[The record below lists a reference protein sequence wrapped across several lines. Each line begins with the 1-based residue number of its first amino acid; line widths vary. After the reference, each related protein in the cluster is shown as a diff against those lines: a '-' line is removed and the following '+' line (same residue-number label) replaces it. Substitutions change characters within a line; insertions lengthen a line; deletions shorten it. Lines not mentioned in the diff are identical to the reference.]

1 MMTKINCF
9 IPFANAAQAQA
20 TVDGLKSNP
29 LVNKIYLLAS
39 EEAQGTIEGC
49 EILPIKGLTSSS
61 TMKAIAQHSDA
72 CVTLLYTKY
81 VTLKFAPFAIE
92 RFVKILADSGS
103 GMVYA
108 DHYNVTDR
116 GADKAPVIDYQMGS
130 LRDDFDFGS
139 VMVFCSECFKKAAAA
154 MNADYEHAGLYDLR
168 LKLSQR
174 CPITHINEYLYSD
187 VELDTRK
194 SGEKI
199 FDYVDPRNRGR
210 QIEMEAACTEHL
222 KEIGGYLAPTKVV
235 DGKEMPN
242 FKHIEFGEDNFEVEA
257 TVMIPV
263 RNRIRTIRDAIDSVL
278 RQKTNFKFNLMVVDN
293 FSTDGTREA
302 IAAYDDPRLIHI
314 IADYY
319 DMGIGGYWNLAAH
332 HEKAGKFVV
341 QLDSD
346 DMYKDE
352 NTLQTMV
359 NAFYEQNVA
368 MVVGTYLMTD
378 INCNPIPPG
387 IIDHK
392 EWTPENGRNNALR
405 INGLGAPRAFYTP
418 VLREVMLPNTS
429 YGEDYAL
436 GLNISRTYQIGRV
449 YEPVYMCRRWD
460 DNSDANVD
468 VVKMNNNNLY
478 KDRIRTWELMARIA
492 MNKKNCCCCCDK

>member
-1 MMTKINCF
+1 MTKINCF
-9 IPFANAAQAQA
+9 IPFASAEQAQA
-20 TVDGLKSNP
+20 TVYGLKANP
-29 LVNKIYLLAS
+29 LVNKIFLLAGDD
-39 EEAQGTIEGC
+39 AQGTIEGC
-49 EILPIKGLTSSS
+49 EMLKVNNLTS
-61 TMKAIAQHSDA
+61 TATIKAIAEHSDA

-92 RFVKILADSGS
+92 RFVKILADTQS

-108 DHYNVTDR
+108 DHYNVTDK

-139 VMVFCSECFKKAAAA
+139 VMVFCAECFKKAAAA
-154 MNADYEHAGLYDLR
+154 MKATYEHAGLYDLR

-174 CPITHINEYLYSD
+174 CAITHINEFLYSD

-235 DGKEMPN
+235 DGKEVPN
-242 FKHIEFGEDNFEVEA
+242 FKHIEFDHDKFEVEA

-387 IIDHK
+387 VIDHK

-449 YEPVYMCRRWD
+449 YEPVYLCRRWD

-478 KDRIRTWELMARIA
+478 KDRMRTWELMARIA
-492 MNKKNCCCCCDK
+492 MNKKECCCCCK

>member
-1 MMTKINCF
+1 MTKINCF
-9 IPFANAAQAQA
+9 IPFASAEQAQA

-29 LVNKIYLLAS
+29 LVNKIFLLAGDD
-39 EEAQGTIEGC
+39 AQGTIEGC
-49 EILPIKGLTSSS
+49 EMLKVNNLTS
-61 TMKAIAQHSDA
+61 TATIKAIAEHSDA

-92 RFVKILADSGS
+92 RFVKILADTQS

-108 DHYNVTDR
+108 DHYNVTDK
-116 GADKAPVIDYQMGS
+116 GADKTPVIDYQMGS

-139 VMVFCSECFKKAAAA
+139 VMVFCAECFKKAAAA
-154 MNADYEHAGLYDLR
+154 MKATYEHAGLYDLR

-174 CPITHINEYLYSD
+174 CAITHINEFLYSD

-235 DGKEMPN
+235 DGKEVPN
-242 FKHIEFGEDNFEVEA
+242 FKHIEFDHDKFEVEA

-278 RQKTNFKFNLMVVDN
+278 CQKTNFKFNLMVVDN

-302 IAAYDDPRLIHI
+302 IAEYNDPRLIHI

-346 DMYKDE
+346 DMYKAE

-387 IIDHK
+387 VIDHK

-449 YEPVYMCRRWD
+449 YEPVYLCRRWD

-478 KDRIRTWELMARIA
+478 KDRMRTWELMARIA
-492 MNKKNCCCCCDK
+492 MNKKECCCCCK

>member
-1 MMTKINCF
+1 MGRINCF
-9 IPFANAAQAQA
+9 IPFASPEQVAQ
-20 TVDGLKSNP
+20 TVANLKADE
-29 LVNKIYLLAS
+29 LVNKIYLLADGDV
-39 EEAQGTIEGC
+39 ANAVDGC
-49 EILPIKGLTSSS
+49 EVIKIKGLTSSA
-61 TMKAIAQHSDA
+61 TMRAIAEHADA
-72 CVTLLYTKY
+72 DYVMLYTKY
-81 VTLKFAPFAIE
+81 TTLKFAPFAIE
-92 RFVKILADSGS
+92 RFVKLADDSQS
-103 GMVYA
+103 GMLYA
-108 DHYNVTDR
+108 DHYNVTEN
-116 GADKAPVIDYQMGS
+116 GANKAPVIDYQYGS

-139 VMVFCSECFKKAAAA
+139 VLLFCGCCFKKAAEA
-154 MNADYEHAGLYDLR
+154 MKADYEHAGLYDLR
-168 LKLSQR
+168 LKLSQN
-174 CPITHINEYLYSD
+174 CAITHINEFLYSD

-194 SGEKI
+194 SGEKN

-235 DGKEMPN
+235 DGKEVPN
-242 FKHIEFGEDNFEVEA
+242 FKHIEFHQGDFEVEA

-278 RQKTNFKFNLMVVDN
+278 CQKTDFKFNLMVVDN

-302 IAAYDDPRLIHI
+302 IAEYDDPRLIHI

-332 HEKAGKFVV
+332 HEKAGKFIV

-368 MVVGTYLMTD
+368 MVVGTYQMTD

-418 VLREVMLPNTS
+418 VLRAVKIPNTS

-436 GLNISRTYQIGRV
+436 GLNISRNYQIGRV
-449 YEPVYMCRRWD
+449 YEPVYLCRRWD
-460 DNSDANVD
+460 DNSDASLD
-468 VVKMNNNNLY
+468 VEKMNRNNLY
-478 KDRIRTWELMARIA
+478 KDRIRTWELQARVA
-492 MNKKNCCCCCDK
+492 MNKKCCKCC

>member
-1 MMTKINCF
+1 MTKINCF
-9 IPFANAAQAQA
+9 IPFASTEQAQA

-29 LVNKIYLLAS
+29 LVNKIFLLAGDD
-39 EEAQGTIEGC
+39 AKGTIEGC
-49 EILPIKGLTSSS
+49 EMLKVNNLTS
-61 TMKAIAQHSDA
+61 TATIKAIAEHSDA

-92 RFVKILADSGS
+92 RFVKILADTQS

-108 DHYNVTDR
+108 DHYNVTDK
-116 GADKAPVIDYQMGS
+116 GADKTPVIDYQMGS

-139 VMVFCSECFKKAAAA
+139 VMVFCAECFKKAAAA
-154 MNADYEHAGLYDLR
+154 MKATYEHAGLYDLR

-174 CPITHINEYLYSD
+174 CAITHINEFLYSD

-235 DGKEMPN
+235 DGKEVPN
-242 FKHIEFGEDNFEVEA
+242 FKHIEFDHDKFEVEA

-387 IIDHK
+387 VIDHK

-449 YEPVYMCRRWD
+449 YEPVYLCRRWD

-478 KDRIRTWELMARIA
+478 KDRMRTWELMARIA
-492 MNKKNCCCCCDK
+492 MNKKECCCCCK

>member
-1 MMTKINCF
+1 MTKINCF
-9 IPFANAAQAQA
+9 IPFASTEQAQA

-29 LVNKIYLLAS
+29 LVNKIFLLAGDD
-39 EEAQGTIEGC
+39 AKGTIEGC
-49 EILPIKGLTSSS
+49 EMLKVNNLTS
-61 TMKAIAQHSDA
+61 TATIKAIAEHSDA

-92 RFVKILADSGS
+92 RFVKILADTQS

-108 DHYNVTDR
+108 DHYNVTDK

-139 VMVFCSECFKKAAAA
+139 VMVFCAECFKKAAAA
-154 MNADYEHAGLYDLR
+154 MKATYEHAGLYDLR

-174 CPITHINEYLYSD
+174 CAITHINEFLYSD

-235 DGKEMPN
+235 DGKEVPN
-242 FKHIEFGEDNFEVEA
+242 FKHIEFDHDKFEVEA

-387 IIDHK
+387 VIDHK

-449 YEPVYMCRRWD
+449 YEPVYLCRRWD

-478 KDRIRTWELMARIA
+478 KDRMRTWELMARIA
-492 MNKKNCCCCCDK
+492 MNKKECCCCCCK